1 MNLQVWGHRGCRGAV
16 NPPEN
21 SLSAFQCAIDCG
33 AGGIELDVHLSKDGQ
48 LAVFHDTTLER
59 MTGTIGEVGAFTL
72 AELKKLRLLHAD
84 GRPGK
89 ETIPTLDEVLNLV
102 DRDRRAAGFTVN
114 IELKGPSCAQAV
126 AIVLRKCRAEGWLPT
141 NFLISSFD
149 MSGLREMKA
158 LVPEV
163 PIGTL
168 FHCSGE
174 ELARRIGDSADI
186 QPDTINIPLP
196 SLTPAALGLINA
208 AGAKAV
214 VWTPSETNPSVLSQA
229 EREQLAKRL
238 REREFAMITDFP
250 KDVLQL
256 LKPNLA
262 RATATG
268 VLAAYLAYEEHDMLF
283 QPSESGLEDIK
294 PPSDYPELKRFGFAE
309 LQLIASDGIAFTVWE
324 RKGGFDR
331 PDYLL
336 FHGNR
341 AHWGDTGPGDSQRD
355 RRARLK
361 FIEELAASGAGVTAV
376 TLRGF
381 GRSTA
386 IPSEDGF
393 MRDINAIT
401 EHLFKQGVDHRK
413 LAIAGESLGT
423 WAATQAAVEMTRQ
436 NRPPAL
442 LSLQNPFTCVA
453 DVGER
458 VISHFPIVR
467 SLNIALS
474 ASTLNRHVLKN
485 HFYTARLFAELSP
498 QTSVQIATSGKDD
511 LIHPSH
517 SQKLAEIAQERGLRI
532 TRELFPEA
540 FHHNIPPAEFA
551 RSVARLAVEEC
562 HTSDCSPLWG
572 GPPRALA
579 LDALMPYL

>member
-21 SLSAFQCAIDCG
+21 SLSAFRWAIDCG
-33 AGGIELDVHLSKDGQ
+33 AGGIELDVHLSKDGH
-48 LAVFHDTTLER
+48 LAVFHDTSLER
-59 MTGTIGEVGAFTL
+59 MTGKSGDLAAFTL
-72 AELKKLRLLHAD
+72 AELKTLRLLHAD
-84 GRPGK
+84 GRPGN
-89 ETIPTLDEVLNLV
+89 EAIPTLDEVLALV
-102 DRDRRAAGFTVN
+102 DRERRAAGFTVN
-114 IELKGPSCAQAV
+114 IELKGLFCAEAV
-126 AIVLRKCRAEGWLPT
+126 AMALRKRFAEGWLHAS
-141 NFLISSFD
+141 FLISSFD
-149 MSGLREMKA
+149 MSSLRQMKA
-158 LVPEV
+158 SIPGV

-168 FHCSGE
+168 FDCSGE
-174 ELARRIGDSADI
+174 ELARSIGDSADI
-186 QPDTINIPLP
+186 QAATINIPYP
-196 SLTPAALGLINA
+196 SLTPATLDLVKAV
-208 AGAKAV
+208 GAKAV
-214 VWTPSETNPSVLSQA
+214 VWTPSETNPSLLSQA

-250 KDVLQL
+250 KDVLQI

-294 PPSDYPELKRFGFAE
+294 PPSEYPELKRFGFAE

-361 FIEELAASGAGVTAV
+361 FIEELAGSGAGVTAV

-393 MRDINAIT
+393 IRDIHAIT
-401 EHLFKQGVDHRK
+401 EHLFRQGVDHRK

-436 NRPPAL
+436 GRPPAL

-485 HFYTARLFAELSP
+485 HFYTARLFAELRP
-498 QTSVQIATSGKDD
+498 QTSIQIATSGKDD

-517 SQKLAEIAQERGLRI
+517 SQKLAEIAQKHGLSV
-532 TRELFPEA
+532 THESFPDA
-540 FHHNIPPAEFA
+540 LHHNIPPAEFA
-551 RSVARLAVEEC
+551 RSVARSAVKSC
-562 HTSDCSPLWG
+562 HTSECSQLWG

>member
-1 MNLQVWGHRGCRGAV
+1 MNRQVWGHRGCRGAG

-21 SLSAFQCAIDCG
+21 SLSAFESAIACG
-33 AGGIELDVHLSKDGQ
+33 VGGIELDVHLSKDGK

-59 MTGTIGEVGAFTL
+59 MTGTTGEVGAFTL
-72 AELKKLRLLHAD
+72 AELKKLHLLQAD
-84 GRPGK
+84 GRPSK
-89 ETIPTLDEVLNLV
+89 EAIPTLDEVLDLV
-102 DRDRRAAGFTVN
+102 DLDRRAAGFTVN
-114 IELKGPSCAQAV
+114 IELKGPFCAEAV
-126 AIVLRKCRAEGWLPT
+126 AIVLHKRFAEGWLPA
-141 NFLISSFD
+141 NFLLSSFD
-149 MSGLREMKA
+149 MGSLREVKA
-158 LVPEV
+158 LVPGV

-168 FHCSGE
+168 FECRVE
-174 ELARRIGDSADI
+174 ELAHQIADTADI
-186 QPDTINIPLP
+186 KAATINIPLP
-196 SLTPAALGLINA
+196 SLIPAAVGLIEA

-214 VWTPSETNPSVLSQA
+214 VWTPNETNPSLLSQA
-229 EREQLAKRL
+229 EREQLGKRL

-250 KDVLQL
+250 KDVVQL

-283 QPSESGLEDIK
+283 QPNESGLEDIK
-294 PPSDYPELKRFGFAE
+294 PPSDYPELRRFGFVE
-309 LQLIASDGIAFTVWE
+309 LELIASDDVAFTVWE
-324 RKGGFDR
+324 RKGAFDR

-341 AHWGDTGPGDSQRD
+341 AHWGDTGPGDSLRD

-361 FIEELAASGAGVTAV
+361 FIEELAASGAGVRAV

-393 MRDINAIT
+393 ILDIHAIA

-436 NRPPAL
+436 GRPPAL

-498 QTSVQIATSGKDD
+498 QTSIQIATSGKDD

-517 SQKLAEIAQERGLRI
+517 SQKLAEIAQKHGLSV
-532 TRELFPEA
+532 THESFPDA
-540 FHHNIPPAEFA
+540 LHHNIPPAEFA
-551 RSVARLAVEEC
+551 RSVARSAVEAC
-562 HTSDCSPLWG
+562 HSSDCSQLWG